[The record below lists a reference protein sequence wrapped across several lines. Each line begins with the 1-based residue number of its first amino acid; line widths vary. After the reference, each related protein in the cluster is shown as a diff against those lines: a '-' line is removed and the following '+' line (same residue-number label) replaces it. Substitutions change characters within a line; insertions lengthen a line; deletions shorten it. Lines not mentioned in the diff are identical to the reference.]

1 MPKKVDHD
9 RRKELILKAAIEV
22 FAEKDFDESSLGD
35 IASRCGLPRSGLYR
49 YFRNK
54 EDIYYHALKLS
65 GENMF
70 LKYTEV
76 ELDGKG
82 NPLDSVMAIC
92 DDVMDTAGKN
102 APLIRNLINSV
113 GRANRKLDRDV
124 YRRTAKLQLLL
135 RRLLRAGVRDG
146 LVAPC
151 SVEAV
156 VGQIIV
162 LLESYCLHLA
172 YFSEANTAVVRT
184 LIHGRLGAL
193 RLA

>member
-9 RRKELILKAAIEV
+9 KRAQRVLKAAIEV
-22 FAEKDFDESSLGD
+22 LAEKDLSCATLGD
-35 IASRCGLPRSGLYR
+35 IATRCGMSRSGLYR
-49 YFRNK
+49 YFSNK
-54 EDIYYHALKLS
+54 EDIYYHALKLA

-70 LKYTEV
+70 HKYTEV

-82 NPLDSVMAIC
+82 HPLDSVMAIC
-92 DDVMDTAGKN
+92 DDVMDTAARN
-102 APLIRNLINSV
+102 APLIRSLVDSI
-113 GRANRKLDRDV
+113 GGTRRKLDEAV

-151 SVEAV
+151 SPEEV
-156 VGQIIV
+156 VAELIV

-172 YFSEANTAVVRT
+172 YFSEANAAVVRT
-184 LIHGRLGAL
+184 LVHGRLGAL